1 MWVIKLGGSLIGSP
15 ELISWLDIL
24 ARFSHGKVIIV
35 PGGGIFADAV
45 RQAQTLT
52 QLNDQAA
59 HKMAVLAMNQYGEL
73 IANLNPA
80 IVTAASELEI
90 AERGFQHRA
99 MVWLP
104 SQMICADDTIP
115 TNWDVTSDSLAAWLA
130 AKLNAEHL
138 VLVKS
143 ADINKYFLGEYLAS
157 NSFSSDYLKPNVR
170 NFSYPLDDSLSHPI
184 ALQTLVDNGLVDT
197 ALKGFVTGQH
207 FSTWVISKHSYKAFE
222 EGIDTDKLSAAALL
236 VNPID

>member
-1 MWVIKLGGSLIGSP
+1 MWVIKLGGSLIGSS
-15 ELISWLDIL
+15 ELTSWLDIL

-45 RQAQTLT
+45 RQAQKLT

-73 IANLNPA
+73 IASLNPV
-80 IVTAASELEI
+80 IVKAASELEI

-99 MVWLP
+99 IVWLP
-104 SQMICADDTIP
+104 SQMVSADEAIP
-115 TNWDVTSDSLAAWLA
+115 ANWDVTSDSLAAWLA
-130 AKLNAEHL
+130 VKLNAEHL

-143 ADINKYFLGEYLAS
+143 ADLS
-157 NSFSSDYLKPNVR
+157 QYLKPNALYF
-170 NFSYPLDDSLSHPI
+170 NHLSCDGLSRPI
-184 ALQTLVDNGLVDT
+184 GLQTLINNGLVDSS
-197 ALKGFVTGQH
+197 LKAFVTDQH
-207 FSTWVISKHSYKAFE
+207 FSTWVINKHAYKAFE

-236 VNPID
+236 VNAID

>member
-1 MWVIKLGGSLIGSP
+1 MWVIKLGGSLIGSS
-15 ELISWLDIL
+15 ELTSWLDIL

-45 RQAQTLT
+45 RQAQKLT

-73 IANLNPA
+73 IASLNPV
-80 IVTAASELEI
+80 IVKAASELEI

-99 MVWLP
+99 IVWLP
-104 SQMICADDTIP
+104 SQMVSADEAIP
-115 TNWDVTSDSLAAWLA
+115 ANWDVTSDSLAAWLA
-130 AKLNAEHL
+130 VKLNAEHL

-143 ADINKYFLGEYLAS
+143 ADLS
-157 NSFSSDYLKPNVR
+157 QYLKPNALYF
-170 NFSYPLDDSLSHPI
+170 NHLSYDGLSRPI
-184 ALQTLVDNGLVDT
+184 GLQTLINNGLVDSS
-197 ALKGFVTGQH
+197 LKAFVTDQN
-207 FSTWVISKHSYKAFE
+207 FSTWVINKHAYKAFE

-236 VNPID
+236 VNAID